1 MQERNRQRIHPASG
15 ISIAAGESVG
25 PISNKTVTIFVVQ
38 IFPRLGRTGAS
49 LTERTLP
56 MTFAKRSVAILAA
69 LFLAVS
75 VQAQTFTFFASGPNE
90 NPPNASPGTGSGTVT
105 LSLATHVLMINMSFT
120 GLTGTT
126 TASHI
131 HAPVLVPGG
140 TAGVATQT
148 PSFVGFPL
156 GVTSGTF
163 NTTLDMSLAST
174 WNPAYITANGG
185 TAAGAEAAF
194 VTAVQNG
201 QAYFNIHTSTFGG
214 GEIRGFLLPIPEP
227 TTLALFAVGGLGL
240 GLAAWKRRRS

>member
-1 MQERNRQRIHPASG
+1 
-15 ISIAAGESVG
+15 
-25 PISNKTVTIFVVQ
+25 
-38 IFPRLGRTGAS
+38 
-49 LTERTLP
+49 
-56 MTFAKRSVAILAA
+56 
-69 LFLAVS
+69 
-75 VQAQTFTFFASGPNE
+75 
-90 NPPNASPGTGSGTVT
+90 
-105 LSLATHVLMINMSFT
+105 MINLSFT

-163 NTTLDMSLAST
+163 MTTLDMSLAST

-185 TAAGAEAAF
+185 TPAGAEAAF
-194 VTAVQNG
+194 VTAVQSGN
-201 QAYFNIHTSTFGG
+201 AYLNIHTRTFGG

-227 TTLALFAVGGLGL
+227 ASLTLFATGGLGL